1 MAWIKELSPR
11 AASDGWKNDF
21 PLAHELPEAVEIDC
35 SRLELPIHP
44 MFAVRLRVFT
54 DWHQARGRTVR
65 IIPPADPRT
74 RRFFEAMGVD
84 PQADL
89 ATEEDAIL
97 PVTRLAEFSQV
108 EEVAGRTQEI
118 MEYHLTDIAPL
129 GEATFMAVSELCGN
143 AIDHGDNALGRLHRR
158 ATGQGPAKAGVNN
171 HQRPR
176 GGHPEHIRQRYP
188 EWSDDGWAI
197 AYATEERVSG
207 TGDPHRGF
215 GFSAVFEAALTSS
228 LSAARMD
235 ILSANGFCRT
245 HPSKK
250 VARRRL
256 FRRRATAEEPG
267 SPTTWS
273 PYDPSATVL

>member
-21 PLAHELPEAVEIDC
+21 PLAHELPDVVEIDC

-54 DWHQARGRTVR
+54 DWHQAGGRTVR
-65 IIPPADPRT
+65 IMPPADPKARKL
-74 RRFFEAMGVD
+74 FEAMGIDPQVD
-84 PQADL
+84 PV
-89 ATEEDAIL
+89 TEDDAIL
-97 PVTRLAEFSQV
+97 PVTRLGEFLQV

-118 MEYHLTDIAPL
+118 LEYQLTDVAPL

-143 AIDHGDNALGRLHRR
+143 AIDHGENALGAYIAVRR
-158 ATGQGPAKAGVNN
+158 VKEPRKQVSIAISDLGV
-171 HQRPR
+171 
-176 GGHPEHIRQRYP
+176 GIPEHIRQRYP

-228 LSAARMD
+228 LSSARMD

-245 HPSKK
+245 QSVQEDRKTEALP
-250 VARRRL
+250 ATRYRR
-256 FRRRATAEEPG
+256 G
-267 SPTTWS
+267 TWIT
-273 PYDPSATVL
+273 YDLVSI